1 MRDSRVGANAVS
13 AGSRARVGVG
23 RIGVRR
29 DGGFVDGVGRSRGD
43 RARAHAR
50 GGARRA
56 GHRARA
62 AAAFIAAA
70 AAAAHARGVDAPPR
84 ETRGGR
90 RGERARR
97 AVGVPR
103 RREDDARGK
112 SEDARLRHRRPRGG
126 VGRGEAPRRRRRRL
140 RSQPELV
147 ERLEKC
153 LPSAT
158 EAAPAA
164 EKDEEEEEE
173 AFRLAAEADALTILA
188 SEAAAVMDGPAPA
201 GRRSVSRAVARW
213 CRADADNGECALSR
227 WTRRWTMTRVDRGV
241 FAAARSRAHAVVLL
255 AAANAERARAHR
267 AGPPRRPARAPP
279 PPPRRHPRGRRRR
292 RGNGASLARG
302 GGGSRRRRRTA
313 RRCARNHRRRRR
325 RRRRGRAS
333 SRRMIPWVDFSTRRA
348 IFVSNA
354 RFSRRRRRVP
364 RPGAAPNTAGIFC
377 TTRVGWSRRRVAR
390 HRETPRRKSRSPRSR
405 LTTTR
410 GWGAPGGPLTVPG
423 REAAE
428 ALRAAG
434 RAASRAAARLSVVTA
449 ALRFLSVAAG
459 TLPSFLD
466 DDEGDDEGD
475 ASATVA
481 SAAEREG
488 LLSSWSPKDRAGTVR
503 AALKAL
509 DAARAASDEEGA
521 EHAAA
526 LAAELADVV
535 ALSTRLWARSARERC
550 RTTPAAAVE
559 GARPDPRAVSG
570 SKLDLATNGAASEA
584 ETAEEAFELASAL
597 ASAAASAL
605 ARPPEAPRGAS
616 ETLARPLLVAALDS
630 VRAWRAA
637 ATARDFPR
645 GFFAESAELG
655 QRLVPLAPALFA
667 SGSVAGGGADA
678 ALALSI
684 LREMASGLVSHAAL
698 VEAAGT
704 RALLP
709 PFLPPPPPAIAPAET
724 CAFDDASSLVA
735 AFPFERLGDAPAIAL
750 RPFLEASHP
759 AAREPW
765 AAAAEKENARADA
778 DANAD
783 AHTRSNGG
791 KLGDAEISETR
802 AGAGGAE
809 TPAALRLCLA
819 LGRSREGAKALQDA
833 GLTDR
838 LADLCA
844 SLSQPTYVDAAAA
857 TMAVETSG
865 GSNPRRLYCLALR
878 VAATHADA
886 SGDARDAGEGAR
898 VLVRPNR
905 RSTRGRA
912 RAVGVDPGRARGGG
926 GDGGTDARGGGGG
939 GWVVAARGADGPRA
953 RASGGC

>member
-1 MRDSRVGANAVS
+1 
-13 AGSRARVGVG
+13 
-23 RIGVRR
+23 
-29 DGGFVDGVGRSRGD
+29 
-43 RARAHAR
+43 
-50 GGARRA
+50 
-56 GHRARA
+56 
-62 AAAFIAAA
+62 
-70 AAAAHARGVDAPPR
+70 
-84 ETRGGR
+84 
-90 RGERARR
+90 
-97 AVGVPR
+97 
-103 RREDDARGK
+103 
-112 SEDARLRHRRPRGG
+112 
-126 VGRGEAPRRRRRRL
+126 
-140 RSQPELV
+140 
-147 ERLEKC
+147 
-153 LPSAT
+153 
-158 EAAPAA
+158 
-164 EKDEEEEEE
+164 
-173 AFRLAAEADALTILA
+173 
-188 SEAAAVMDGPAPA
+188 
-201 GRRSVSRAVARW
+201 
-213 CRADADNGECALSR
+213 
-227 WTRRWTMTRVDRGV
+227 
-241 FAAARSRAHAVVLL
+241 
-255 AAANAERARAHR
+255 
-267 AGPPRRPARAPP
+267 
-279 PPPRRHPRGRRRR
+279 
-292 RGNGASLARG
+292 
-302 GGGSRRRRRTA
+302 
-313 RRCARNHRRRRR
+313 
-325 RRRRGRAS
+325 
-333 SRRMIPWVDFSTRRA
+333 MIPWVDFSTRARSSSRTRDFRA
-348 IFVSNA
+348 AAAESHA
-354 RFSRRRRRVP
+354 RGGAEYGGDFLYDAGWVESATGGAPP
-364 RPGAAPNTAGIFC
+364 RDAAPE
-377 TTRVGWSRRRVAR
+377 VALAALAADDD
-390 HRETPRRKSRSPRSR
+390 E
-405 LTTTR
+405 

-459 TLPSFLD
+459 TLPSVLD

-535 ALSTRLWARSARERC
+535 ALDATVGAIRARALSNDARR
-550 RTTPAAAVE
+550 RDDGASGPA
-559 GARPDPRAVSG
+559 GGFG

-630 VRAWRAA
+630 VRARGARRRLGDNPA
-637 ATARDFPR
+637 RVFRRERRVGSATRPA
-645 GFFAESAELG
+645 
-655 QRLVPLAPALFA
+655 APALFA

-709 PFLPPPPPAIAPAET
+709 PFLPPPPAIAPAET

-802 AGAGGAE
+802 FGAGGAE

-844 SLSQPTYVDAAAA
+844 SLSQPPYVDAAAA

-886 SGDARDAGEGAR
+886 SGDARDAGEG
-898 VLVRPNR
+898 LVSLCVRIADRLEDALAP
-905 RSTRGRA
+905 SELTLDALEEAEATAGLMHAVAAAAGGSWQLAAPTGLA
-912 RAVGVDPGRARGGG
+912 RAPA
-926 GDGGTDARGGGGG
+926 
-939 GWVVAARGADGPRA
+939 
-953 RASGGC
+953 GGC

>member
-1 MRDSRVGANAVS
+1 MGRLLDASRDLRL
-13 AGSRARVGVG
+13 
-23 RIGVRR
+23 
-29 DGGFVDGVGRSRGD
+29 
-43 RARAHAR
+43 
-50 GGARRA
+50 
-56 GHRARA
+56 
-62 AAAFIAAA
+62 
-70 AAAAHARGVDAPPR
+70 
-84 ETRGGR
+84 
-90 RGERARR
+90 ERAI
-97 AVGVPR
+97 
-103 RREDDARGK
+103 
-112 SEDARLRHRRPRGG
+112 
-126 VGRGEAPRRRRRRL
+126 
-140 RSQPELV
+140 
-147 ERLEKC
+147 
-153 LPSAT
+153 
-158 EAAPAA
+158 
-164 EKDEEEEEE
+164 
-173 AFRLAAEADALTILA
+173 F
-188 SEAAAVMDGPAPA
+188 
-201 GRRSVSRAVARW
+201 
-213 CRADADNGECALSR
+213 
-227 WTRRWTMTRVDRGV
+227 
-241 FAAARSRAHAVVLL
+241 
-255 AAANAERARAHR
+255 
-267 AGPPRRPARAPP
+267 APP
-279 PPPRRHPRGRRRR
+279 PPSPTP
-292 RGNGASLARG
+292 G
-302 GGGSRRRRRTA
+302 GGAEYGGDFLYDA
-313 RRCARNHRRRRR
+313 
-325 RRRRGRAS
+325 G
-333 SRRMIPWVDFSTRRA
+333 WVESATGGA
-348 IFVSNA
+348 P
-354 RFSRRRRRVP
+354 P
-364 RPGAAPNTAGIFC
+364 RDAAPE
-377 TTRVGWSRRRVAR
+377 VALAALAADDD
-390 HRETPRRKSRSPRSR
+390 E
-405 LTTTR
+405 

-459 TLPSFLD
+459 TLPSVLD

-550 RTTPAAAVE
+550 RTTPAAATTAS
-559 GARPDPRAVSG
+559 GPAGGFG
-570 SKLDLATNGAASEA
+570 SKLDLAANGAASEA

-783 AHTRSNGG
+783 AHARSNGG

-844 SLSQPTYVDAAAA
+844 SLSQPPYVDAAAA

-886 SGDARDAGEGAR
+886 SGDARDAGEG
-898 VLVRPNR
+898 LVSLCVRLADRLEDALAP
-905 RSTRGRA
+905 SELTLDALEEAEATAGLMHAVAAAAGGSWQLAAPTGLARA
-912 RAVGVDPGRARGGG
+912 RAAAAEFLRWIAAPPPPRRGVACAPRNDAERDAAARDPLVGCGTGWFHSCAIGSAPPAAPGSAAIAAAVAASSSAPVGNAHSEAVATRLYAAAARCAAFLAAFPRISAAAMLGTETTESLGNQATAMTLEAERRKKKDEESDARADARNDVVRNVGASLFKSVSAIEAMEEGKTPPTPVMRLNSSYSLITQMSWRATPPGR
-926 GDGGTDARGGGGG
+926 
-939 GWVVAARGADGPRA
+939 
-953 RASGGC
+953 